1 LDVANDQQAYENG
14 FFEEVEVDGYKF
26 KMIHSPVTFSETP
39 GTIRTLAPELG
50 QDTETVLMDYGY
62 SWDDLSAMKEQGVI
76 I

>member
-1 LDVANDQQAYENG
+1 LELANDQQAWENG
-14 FFEEVEVDGYKF
+14 IFEEVESDGYKF

-50 QDTETVLMDYGY
+50 QDTETVLIDYGY